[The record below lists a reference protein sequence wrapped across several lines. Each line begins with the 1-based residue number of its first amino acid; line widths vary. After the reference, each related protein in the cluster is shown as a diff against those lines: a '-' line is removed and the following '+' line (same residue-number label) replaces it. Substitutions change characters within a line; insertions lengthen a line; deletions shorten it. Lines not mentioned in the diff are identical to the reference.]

1 MILVH
6 FHGKPFTIVVIQVY
20 AAVTD
25 AEKAE
30 VDCFYED
37 LQHFTE
43 LKPKNDAFFI
53 GGDRKEKVRSEEI
66 ARITSKFDLGVQNEA
81 GQRLAEFYQENML
94 VIANTL
100 FQQPKR

>member
-6 FHGKPFTIVVIQVY
+6 FHGKPFIIIVIQVY

-66 ARITSKFDLGVQNEA
+66 ARITSKFGLGVQNEA

-100 FQQPKR
+100 FQQAKR